1 MTGDSSKGQSGRHVV
16 LTWCLTVVLVAAT
29 AWVGLMTGR
38 GVGHVPAV
46 WWANSVLLA
55 IVLLNDRRDRWPLI
69 AAGYCGNVIAHLLLH
84 DPSSQVVLLSLCDTA
99 EATFA
104 VLAVEWKMPR
114 ESTNRRRTL
123 DPADR
128 GVDLT
133 NRGRLLRFVVFG
145 VLLGPLLAACAAA
158 VLLRFLVHAEFITAF
173 RWFPPSALGMAIVT
187 PLVLGLARQE
197 TKALFAPQRI
207 VKTFVYLGLLAATT
221 LGVFSRGNFPLLFL
235 IFPPLMFLVVEL
247 GVGGGA
253 LGACVVAAIGSI
265 YTVAGHGALAAGAAT
280 TLEQR
285 ILILQMFLATAVLSV
300 DVVGLVLGD
309 LKQSAVLE
317 EAARTRLSDALG
329 ALEGVA
335 RVDVT
340 TRIANRRRLD
350 EVLLE
355 ECQNAVR
362 EHSTLSILLM
372 DIDHF
377 KGYND
382 RYGHLAGDECLRLV
396 AEISGRVV
404 RRTGDLVARYGGEEF
419 AMVLPNTAA
428 PGAAELA
435 EQVRVAIRAASI
447 VHEGTHAG
455 ILTVSI
461 GSATA
466 LPGRAELPMALLA
479 SADRALYEA
488 KRAGRDR
495 VEAGELA
502 ETAGAGGVAK

>member
-1 MTGDSSKGQSGRHVV
+1 
-16 LTWCLTVVLVAAT
+16 
-29 AWVGLMTGR
+29 
-38 GVGHVPAV
+38 
-46 WWANSVLLA
+46 
-55 IVLLNDRRDRWPLI
+55 
-69 AAGYCGNVIAHLLLH
+69 
-84 DPSSQVVLLSLCDTA
+84 
-99 EATFA
+99 
-104 VLAVEWKMPR
+104 
-114 ESTNRRRTL
+114 
-123 DPADR
+123 
-128 GVDLT
+128 
-133 NRGRLLRFVVFG
+133 
-145 VLLGPLLAACAAA
+145 
-158 VLLRFLVHAEFITAF
+158 
-173 RWFPPSALGMAIVT
+173 MAIVT

-355 ECQNAVR
+355 ECQKAVH

-447 VHEGTHAG
+447 VHEGTPAG